1 MMFTEHI
8 ADWIVIGFAT
18 LAVVTL
24 VVIIVMYIQDVLQT
38 AHAIRRNYPVI
49 GRLRYRFES
58 LGEYFRQYFFADDRQ
73 EQPFNRA
80 ARAWVYRT
88 AKGLGGLVG
97 FGSTN
102 DIQAGGSVIF
112 VNSSF
117 PLLEEEKTEPPPKV
131 IGPQCRYPFVAKNIF
146 NLSGMSFGAISKPAV
161 RALSKGAAKAG
172 IWMNTGEG
180 GLSPYHEEFGAD
192 IVYQIGTAKYG
203 VRDQNGELDP
213 ERLKEIGK
221 RVKAFEIKLSQGAK
235 PGRGG
240 VLPAIK
246 VTAEIAAIRGIKQG
260 EVSSSPNRHP
270 DINNCDDLLM
280 MIHTIRELTGRPV
293 GFKAVFGSEHFPQEL
308 CEAIHRKGLEFAPD
322 FITVDGGEGGTGA
335 APQVLIDHVGLS
347 LKESLPIV
355 VDALSKYDLRDRIRV
370 IASGKLVT
378 SGNVAWAL
386 CMGAD
391 FAVSARGFMFSL
403 GCIQSL
409 QCHLDTCPTGITT
422 HNKRLQKGLVVENK
436 AQRVAKYAHWVNHEI
451 NVIAHSCGLR
461 NASEFNRKHVRILQK
476 PGYSVS
482 LDQLYPE
489 VKPGQLAT
497 ESKARESRKRS
508 A

>member
-1 MMFTEHI
+1 MMPMENI
-8 ADWIVIGFAT
+8 ADWIVIGIAV
-18 LAVVTL
+18 LAAIAFL
-24 VVIIVMYIQDVLQT
+24 VIIVMYIQDVSQT
-38 AHAIRRNYPVI
+38 SHAIRRNYPVI

-58 LGEYFRQYFFADDRQ
+58 LGEYFRQYFFAHDRQ

-80 ARAWVYRT
+80 SRAWVYRT

-102 DIQAGGSVIF
+102 NIQDSGSVIF

-131 IGPQCRYPFVAKNIF
+131 IGPHCRYPFEAKNRF
-146 NLSGMSFGAISKPAV
+146 NLSGMSYGAISKPAV
-161 RALSKGAAKAG
+161 RALAKGAAAAG

-180 GLSPYHEEFGAD
+180 GISPYHEEFGTD
-192 IVYQIGTAKYG
+192 IIYQIGTAKYG
-203 VRDQNGELDP
+203 VRDQDGNLDP
-213 ERLKEIGK
+213 EKLKAVGK

-240 VLPAIK
+240 VLPAKK
-246 VTAEIAAIRGIKQG
+246 VTAEIAAIRGINKG
-260 EVSSSPNRHP
+260 EISSSPNRHR

-308 CEAIHRKGLEFAPD
+308 CEAIHRKGMEFAPD

-355 VDALSKYDLRDRIRV
+355 VDTLCKYNLRDRIRV

-422 HNKRLQKGLVVENK
+422 HNKRFQKGLVVHDK
-436 AQRVAKYAHWVNHEI
+436 AERVAKYAHWVNHEI
-451 NVIAHSCGLR
+451 NVIAHSCGLK
-461 NASEFNRKHVRILQK
+461 NAGEFTRKHVRILQK
-476 PGYSVS
+476 PGHSIS
-482 LDQLYPE
+482 LEQLYPE
-489 VKPGQLAT
+489 VTASPLSK
-497 ESKARESRKRS
+497 ESKKRS

>member
-1 MMFTEHI
+1 MLMDNI
-8 ADWIVIGFAT
+8 ADWVIIGFAFI
-18 LAVVTL
+18 LAAIAVAVV
-24 VVIIVMYIQDVLQT
+24 VMYIHDITQT
-38 AHAIRRNYPVI
+38 SHAIRRNYPVI
-49 GRLRYRFES
+49 GRMRYRFER
-58 LGEYFRQYFFADDRQ
+58 LGEYFRQYFFAQDRE

-80 ARAWVYRT
+80 ARAWIYRT

-102 DIQAGGSVIF
+102 DMQSNGSVIF

-117 PLLEEEKTEPPPKV
+117 PLLEEEKTPPPAIE
-131 IGPQCRYPFVAKNIF
+131 IGPHCEYPFLAKNVF

-161 RALSKGAAKAG
+161 RALSKGAAEAG

-180 GLSPYHEEFGAD
+180 GLSPYHEEFGPD
-192 IVYQIGTAKYG
+192 IIYQVGTAKYG
-203 VRDQNGELDP
+203 VRDDQGNLDP
-213 ERLKEIGK
+213 NKLVEIGK

-240 VLPAIK
+240 VLPAKK
-246 VTAEIAAIRGIKQG
+246 VTEEIALIRGIPAGQM
-260 EVSSSPNRHP
+260 SSSPNRHR
-270 DINNCDDLLM
+270 DIRNIDELLGM
-280 MIHTIRELTGRPV
+280 VRLIRELTGRPV
-293 GFKAVFGSEHFPQEL
+293 GFKAVFGSEEFPREL
-308 CEAIHRKGLEFAPD
+308 CEAIHKHGIDSAPD

-355 VDALSKYDLRDRIRV
+355 VDTLAAYGLRERIKV
-370 IASGKLVT
+370 IASGKMVT

-391 FAVSARGFMFSL
+391 FAVTARGFMFAL

-409 QCHLDTCPTGITT
+409 HCHSDTCPTGITT
-422 HNKRLQKGLVVENK
+422 HNKRLQKGLVVEDK
-436 AQRVAKYAHWVNHEI
+436 GKRVARYAHWVNHEV
-451 NVIAHSCGLR
+451 NVIAQSCGLS
-461 NASEFNRKHVRILQK
+461 NASEFRRKHIRIVQK

-482 LDQLYPE
+482 LDTLYPE
-489 VKPGQLAT
+489 IENNPLDAA
-497 ESKARESRKRS
+497 KALEKHRARS
-508 A
+508 